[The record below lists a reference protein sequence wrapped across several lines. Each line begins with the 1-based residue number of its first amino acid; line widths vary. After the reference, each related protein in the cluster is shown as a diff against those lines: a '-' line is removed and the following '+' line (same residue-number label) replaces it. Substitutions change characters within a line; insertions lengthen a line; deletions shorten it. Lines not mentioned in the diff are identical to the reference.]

1 VNDREKNNRGGR
13 RIHRAFCESATSED
27 DTHGKKQPMCAPL
40 GGRIRDSKVGAP
52 GVYFFEKQS
61 HQVIENT
68 NERPKFG
75 QNNPKFGHLA
85 GWGDSKPMV
94 GCSSLLR
101 PGSGGQRDGRNEF
114 GQEKDVGQ

>member
-1 VNDREKNNRGGR
+1 MNGREKNNRGGR

-27 DTHGKKQPMCAPL
+27 DTHGKKQPMCAPP

-68 NERPKFG
+68 NVRPKFG

-85 GWGDSKPMV
+85 GWGGFESDGGLFKPTEAWFWR
-94 GCSSLLR
+94 SER
-101 PGSGGQRDGRNEF
+101 WAE
-114 GQEKDVGQ
+114 